1 MASLSSGSGF
11 MSDPRLRGGLNNM
24 LGRRQGMGGQGVS
37 QPGMD
42 ANASQQYASRLQ
54 GMQTGQNAIAQ
65 RMQSPQ
71 TRGQQLQSFIR
82 NRGTEQPAGMQPP
95 ARPQPMSGGGASG
108 GSVLE
113 ATKWATPPRP
123 TNTGGYYPG
132 TGGASPPRLK
142 ETPTTASP
150 NPGGWSTTQPV
161 DPKPMLN
168 TTAKPPQSNPYQQ
181 VQSSRKTYLG

>member
-54 GMQTGQNAIAQ
+54 GMQTGQNALAQ

-95 ARPQPMSGGGASG
+95 ARPQPPGGGMASG
-108 GSVLE
+108 GYGRPGGPPPES
-113 ATKWATPPRP
+113 TKYA
-123 TNTGGYYPG
+123 GGYYPG